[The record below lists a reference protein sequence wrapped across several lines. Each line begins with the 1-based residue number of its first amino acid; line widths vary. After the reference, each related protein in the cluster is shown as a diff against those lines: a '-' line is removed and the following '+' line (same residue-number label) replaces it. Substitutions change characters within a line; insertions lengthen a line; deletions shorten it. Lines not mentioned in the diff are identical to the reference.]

1 MPHANEHPGM
11 MNANPQRSR
20 STVSDHNSFDTVRIN
35 GGYRPE
41 DHQYASN
48 VPIYL
53 SAAFTMGSAQRG
65 RDIAEGREPGYT
77 YSRVANPTVSILERR
92 IAELEGAVSAVA
104 VASGMAAISNAI
116 LTVAEG
122 GGRIVAHHDI
132 YGASLD
138 EFISLAPK
146 LGIEFDFVDDIND
159 PVALRKAIGPDTKAV
174 YVESITNPLT
184 KVTDV
189 DQVAAIAH
197 EEGVP
202 LIVDNTFPTPY
213 LFRPIEHGADVVV
226 YSSTK
231 AINGHGNVISGLI
244 VDAGRFDWSSSRFPQ
259 FSEPEFTLYT
269 EQIGH
274 SRSFVEAFG
283 NEAFHQRLR
292 CKCLRLLG
300 AVLGP
305 QQAYLELLGLE
316 TISERLSKEVSS
328 AQRIAAFLEGHGHVT
343 KVNYSGLQDSQQAEL
358 VARLYPRG
366 IGSILSFELEGS
378 EERVNRFIDAT
389 RVFSYIPNV
398 GDVRSLIV
406 NPARTT
412 HREIPFEFWEKNGLN
427 VNLIRLSIGLEDP
440 DDLIADLE
448 QAFEQAYTD

>member
-1 MPHANEHPGM
+1 M
-11 MNANPQRSR
+11 
-20 STVSDHNSFDTVRIN
+20 SDHNSFDTVRIH
-35 GGYRPE
+35 GGYQPE
-41 DHQYASN
+41 EHQYASN

-53 SAAFTMGSAQRG
+53 SAAFNMGSAQRG
-65 RDIAEGREPGYT
+65 RAIAEGRESGYT
-77 YSRVANPTVSILERR
+77 YSRVANPTVAILERR
-92 IAELEGAVSAVA
+92 IAQLEGAVAAVA

-159 PVALRKAIGPDTKAV
+159 PQELRNAIGPDTKAV
-174 YVESITNPLT
+174 FVESVTNPLT
-184 KVTDV
+184 KVTNV

-197 EEGVP
+197 EAGVP

-213 LFRPIEHGADVVV
+213 LFRPIEHGADIVV

-231 AINGHGNVISGLI
+231 AINGHGNVISGLV
-244 VDAGRFDWSSSRFPQ
+244 VDAGRFDWSSKRFPQ

-269 EQIGH
+269 EESGH
-274 SRSFVEAFG
+274 ARSFVEAYG

-292 CKCLRLLG
+292 CKFLRLLG

-328 AQRIAAFLEGHGHVT
+328 AQRIAEFLASHQYVD
-343 KVNYSGLQDSQQAEL
+343 KVNYSGLPNSPQAEL
-358 VARLYPRG
+358 VKNLYPKG
-366 IGSILSFELEGS
+366 IGSILSFELSGS
-378 EERVNRFIDAT
+378 EDRVNRFIDAT
-389 RVFSYIPNV
+389 QVFSYIPNV

-412 HREIPFEFWEKNGLN
+412 HREIPFEFWEKNGLS

-448 QAFEQAYTD
+448 QAFNKAYQD